1 MADTLGEQVFEFFL
15 RDKQQEWQRYREQVT
30 DHELRSTFS
39 RV

>member
-1 MADTLGEQVFEFFL
+1 MADTLGEQVFEYFL
-15 RDKQQEWQRYREQVT
+15 RDKREEWQRYREQVT